1 MKTQGASARRGRGR
15 PPGESATQEA
25 ILAAARR
32 QFSELGYGRTTLRG
46 IARAAGVDPR
56 LLLHYFGSKQELFVA
71 SVELPMEPRVVVDT
85 VFDGPPSEAAGRAA
99 RLLVSVIDTPDM
111 RRPFLALLRAAVTEP
126 EAAALIRGVLTERLL
141 GPISARVGG
150 ERPELRASLVAS
162 QLVGLIVTRHIVEI
176 EPLSVASRD
185 DLVRALE
192 PVFQHYL
199 QGDWVRP
206 S

>member
-15 PPGESATQEA
+15 PPGESVTQEA

-56 LLLHYFGSKQELFVA
+56 LLLHYFGSKQDLFVA
-71 SVELPMEPRVVVDT
+71 SVELPMEPDVVVDT
-85 VFDGPPSEAAGRAA
+85 VFGGPPSEAAGRAA
-99 RLLVSVIDTPDM
+99 RLLVSVMDTPET

-176 EPLSVASRD
+176 GPLTAASRE

-199 QGDWVRP
+199 HGDWVRA